1 MYADETYYN
10 NTYLGIAIDSTEL
23 TRMLARASDYI
34 DMLTNYKLKAI
45 DINTLDPFFQD
56 QIKKATCAQVEVWQ
70 KQGGIDVV
78 GAGYDSVNIGNFSY
92 SGGSGSSGS
101 DSSQSQ
107 VDANVIGY
115 LKPTGLLYS
124 GVSRYGY

>member
-1 MYADETYYN
+1 MVYADETYYN
-10 NTYLGIAIDSTEL
+10 GTFKGIEVNSTEL

-34 DMLTNYKLKAI
+34 DMLTNYKLKSI

-92 SGGSGSSGS
+92 SGGS

>member
-10 NTYLGIAIDSTEL
+10 GTFKGIEVDSTEL

-56 QIKKATCAQVEVWQ
+56 QIKKAACAQVESWQ
-70 KQGGIDVV
+70 KQGGLDVV
-78 GAGYDSVNIGNFSY
+78 GAGYESVNIGNFSY
-92 SGGSGSSGS
+92 GGGSWDEQSS
-101 DSSQSQ
+101 

>member
-1 MYADETYYN
+1 MVYANETYYN

-92 SGGSGSSGS
+92 SGGS

>member
-10 NTYLGIAIDSTEL
+10 DTFKGIEVETSEL

-45 DINTLDPFFQD
+45 DINTLDTFFQD
-56 QIKKATCAQVEVWQ
+56 QIKKATCAQVEAWQ
-70 KQGGIDVV
+70 KQGGLDVV

-92 SGGSGSSGS
+92 SGGS
-101 DSSQSQ
+101 DSPQSQ